1 VDLVLFATTPQ
12 SDARYRARAAELC
25 RATPATIRGVVAT
38 PIPIDVE
45 ERANQ
50 RNAVLAGFLGWTLD
64 AFDFFILVFVLVP
77 VAHDFGRSVPA
88 IALTITASLAMRPV
102 GAFIFGLLADRF
114 GRRNLLISNILFYS
128 TLEVL
133 SGLAPNYSVF
143 LGLRLLYGVGM
154 GGEWGVGASLALES
168 VPAKW
173 RGLLSGMLQE
183 GYALGY
189 LLAAIAY
196 ALVFP
201 YVGWRVM
208 FFIGGLPG
216 LLSLFVIVRVKESK
230 AWQESRTDWATYR
243 KAIFAHRKLFLYLV
257 ALMAMMNFIS
267 HGTQDMYPTFL
278 RVQRHFSIQATSLVT
293 IVSMVGAIAGGLF
306 FGLCSDRFGRK
317 RAMVAAVLVAFLTI
331 PFWLLGST
339 VALVV
344 LGAFVM
350 QFMTQGAWGVIP
362 AHLNELSPGQ
372 LRAFFPGFAYQLGV
386 LIASSVGY
394 VEAVLAQ
401 HFSYAAAMGY
411 LAAGLFLI
419 TAVVIGVGPE
429 ARGVEFGGGRK

>member
-1 VDLVLFATTPQ
+1 MTTLAAA
-12 SDARYRARAAELC
+12 SD
-25 RATPATIRGVVAT
+25 
-38 PIPIDVE
+38 
-45 ERANQ
+45 RANQ

-77 VAHDFGRSVPA
+77 VAHDFGRSIPA
-88 IALTITASLAMRPV
+88 MALTITASLAMRPV
-102 GAFIFGLLADRF
+102 GAFIFGLLADRY
-114 GRRNLLISNILFYS
+114 GRRRLLISNILFYS
-128 TLEVL
+128 VIEVL
-133 SGLAPNYSVF
+133 SGLAPGYGAF
-143 LGLRLLYGVGM
+143 LALRLLYGVGM

-168 VPAKW
+168 VPARW

-196 ALVFP
+196 AAIFP
-201 YVGWRVM
+201 HVGWRVM
-208 FFIGGLPG
+208 FFVGGLPG
-216 LLSLFVIVRVKESK
+216 LLSLFVIVKVKETE
-230 AWQESRTDWATYR
+230 AWRQSRTDWATYR
-243 KAIFAHRKLFLYLV
+243 RAIFANWKLFLYLV

-278 RVQRHFSIQATSLVT
+278 RVERHFSVHATSAIT

-317 RAMVAAVLVAFLTI
+317 RSMVTAVLLAVLTI
-331 PFWLLGST
+331 PLWVMGST
-339 VALVV
+339 MALIVV
-344 LGAFVM
+344 GAFLM

-394 VEAVLAQ
+394 LEAVLAQ
-401 HFSYAAAMGY
+401 HFSYSQSMGC
-411 LAAGLFLI
+411 LAAGLLLLC
-419 TAVVIGVGPE
+419 GVAIALGPE
-429 ARGVEFGGGRK
+429 ARGVAFLNQPDSRGAA